1 MYDPKIHHRHSI
13 RIPKYDYSQNGYYF
27 ITICIENKRKIL
39 ANIIYGENSKNNVGA
54 GPVSAQNIKNEFIK
68 LQLTK
73 IGNIIE
79 KNYLNIEN
87 EFKNIK
93 LHDYVIMPNH
103 IHGII
108 EITERADTGPA
119 PTISDIICSF
129 KTRTTHEISLGIK
142 DGKYAPYQKRFWQ
155 RNYYEHVIRNEK
167 EYLRI
172 LEYIQYN
179 PLNWIYDKYY

>member
-1 MYDPKIHHRHSI
+1 MENILPKRKNI
-13 RIPKYDYSQNGYYF
+13 RIPEYDYSQEGMYF
-27 ITICIENKRKIL
+27 VTICTQERKKIL
-39 ANIIYGENSKNNVGA
+39 SEILYNKNIVGA
-54 GPVSAQNIKNEFIK
+54 GLVSARNIKNELVELK
-68 LQLTK
+68 LTE
-73 IGNIIE
+73 IGRVIE

-93 LHDYVIMPNH
+93 LHNYVIMPNH

-108 EITERADTGPA
+108 EIMERADTRPA

-129 KTRTTHEISLGIK
+129 KSRTTNEISIGIRE
-142 DGKYAPYQKRFWQ
+142 GKYDAYQKRFWQ

-167 EYLRI
+167 EYLQI